1 MRKVIKFIIIFH
13 LLSFVSVA
21 AFSFLVQLF
30 FVGTV
35 IGMPLLI
42 LAIYSAYVITFEE
55 RATIKQVVGFTA
67 IVYIIAIMI
76 DWLVENSIIPNVTS
90 LSGLALHLVL
100 GILTLVVAFFAV
112 ARGGPVMRHLIS
124 DA

>member
-1 MRKVIKFIIIFH
+1 MRKVVKFIIVFH
-13 LLSFVSVA
+13 LLSFVSAA

-30 FVGTV
+30 FVGTI
-35 IGMPLLI
+35 IGIPLLI
-42 LAIYSAYVITFEE
+42 LSIYSAYVITFEE
-55 RATIKQVVGFTA
+55 RATIKQVAGFTA

-76 DWLVENSIIPNVTS
+76 DWLVENSFIPNVTS
-90 LSGLALHLVL
+90 WSGLAIHIIL
-100 GILTLVVAFFAV
+100 GILSLVVAFFAV